1 MHKKV
6 AIIGSV
12 GSGKTTMVEQLS
24 NIEPLNT
31 DVQATEKIGK
41 ELTTVGIDYG
51 WLAVNDEI
59 TLGLYGVPGQKKFS
73 VVWDFVKQGLWAVII
88 LVKNNDPNSYQQ
100 IPHLLRYF
108 DITEHMPCVIGI
120 THADHG
126 CDQQTLAAIRSTLEP
141 FQLNIPTY
149 TIDPRTHA
157 SVQLIM
163 QTLISIGEESQ

>member
-31 DVQATEKIGK
+31 DVLATEQIGK
-41 ELTTVGIDYG
+41 DLTTVGIDYG
-51 WLAVNDEI
+51 WLKVNDDI

-73 VVWDFVKQGLWAVII
+73 LVWDFVKQGLWAVII

-100 IPHLLRYF
+100 IPHLLQYF
-108 DITEHMPCVIGI
+108 GITEHTPCVIGI
-120 THADHG
+120 THADQG
-126 CDQQTLAAIRSTLEP
+126 CDQQTLTTIRKTLEP
-141 FQLNIPTY
+141 YQLNIPTY
-149 TIDPRTHA
+149 TIDPRTQS